1 MEMGMENLLWMNYI
15 LSHIFKW
22 VGENKDKESKFWVI
36 EMLNKCTY

>member
-1 MEMGMENLLWMNYI
+1 MEMGMENLLWINYI

-22 VGENKDKESKFWVI
+22 LGENKESKFWVI